1 MRRKCDDLRSIDR
14 RPRRRYDSERKIGLL
29 ERFHVPHDI
38 AVHVEIEDMRATV
51 EDIFRKMGMPE
62 DDAVQSADVLVYAD
76 ARGIESHGVSNMLR
90 SYVASFGQGGI
101 NPTPEPKII
110 RELPAAATLDC
121 DGGHGLAVG
130 PMAMRMAMDRAEVY
144 GIGTITAVNGRHF
157 GACAYH
163 AAMALER
170 DMIGVAMTTGGV
182 NVAPVHGAERLVGL
196 NPLGIAAPTRDEP
209 PFIFDASMSSVAGN
223 KIVLAKRIGV
233 PVMPGWVAQADG
245 TPVMEEAEVPE
256 DFMMLPAG
264 GTRELG
270 AHKGYSMAVMIEI
283 LAGILGG
290 NGGGPNRR
298 RGASHH
304 FIAYNLEAFTD
315 IEDFKT
321 DMDEYMRMLKDSKP
335 APGQDRVVYAGLPEH
350 EEEIERREHGI
361 PYHPEVI
368 DWFRHITA
376 ELEIPWRLT

>member
-1 MRRKCDDLRSIDR
+1 M
-14 RPRRRYDSERKIGLL
+14 L

-38 AVHVEIEDMRATV
+38 AVHVQIEDMRATV

-90 SYVASFGQGGI
+90 SYVASFGEGGI
-101 NPTPEPKII
+101 NPTPEPKVI
-110 RELPAAATLDC
+110 RELPAAATIDC

-130 PMAMRMAMDRAEVY
+130 PMAMNMAMDRAEVY
-144 GIGTITAVNGRHF
+144 GIGTITAINGRHF

-170 DMIGVAMTTGGV
+170 DMIGLAMTTGGV

-223 KIVLAKRIGV
+223 KIVLARRIGV
-233 PVMPGWVAQADG
+233 PVLPGWVAEADG
-245 TPVMEEAEVPE
+245 TPVMEESEVPE

-283 LAGILGG
+283 LSGLLGG
-290 NGGGPNRR
+290 SGGGPHRR
-298 RGASHH
+298 GGASHH

-321 DMDEYMRMLKDSKP
+321 DMDDYMRALRECEP

-350 EEEIERREHGI
+350 EEEIERQEHGI

-368 DWFRHITA
+368 DWFRSITA